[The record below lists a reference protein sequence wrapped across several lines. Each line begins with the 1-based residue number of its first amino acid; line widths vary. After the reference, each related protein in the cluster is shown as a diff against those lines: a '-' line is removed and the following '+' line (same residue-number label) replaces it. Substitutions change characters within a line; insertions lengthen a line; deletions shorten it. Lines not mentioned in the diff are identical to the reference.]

1 MSIESILTSSSLS
14 EILHVGTAVDGHR
27 DINGEWIEPD
37 PVFAPVRGIAH
48 PMDGEERLLVP
59 EGLRGEEVV
68 RFYLPTA
75 VNVVVVGDDNAG
87 TIVRYDN
94 TDYRARVR
102 ESASTVRDRLR
113 RRASPSLDSLTAAVW
128 HRPDRVEG
136 RGSVGD
142 PSAVR
147 PVRPA
152 VDRCR

>member
-1 MSIESILTSSSLS
+1 MPTIHHIYSYQTADSEPARLATDSEPVSIESILTSSSLS

-102 ESASTVRDRLR
+102 EVRAQYVTVFGVAPVQASTV
-113 RRASPSLDSLTAAVW
+113 
-128 HRPDRVEG
+128 
-136 RGSVGD
+136 
-142 PSAVR
+142 
-147 PVRPA
+147 
-152 VDRCR
+152 